1 MVSSVHE
8 IFLTRFTEGFDRI
21 HRMGQRRPVQAT
33 KLVIED
39 SIESRIVQVN
49 SNVVCPPS
57 HAHLNWYTASGEE
70 VRYG

>member
-1 MVSSVHE
+1 
-8 IFLTRFTEGFDRI
+8 
-21 HRMGQRRPVQAT
+21 MGQRRPVQAT